1 MRTIDLPDSDVLL
14 DHVRSEDM
22 TLEAAKTLVVKVM
35 SKSLD
40 STNLSA
46 EKRKSLRTEERVNCR
61 QSAAIPACTN
71 QGLCWAHAQSNLPRS
86 RGLRKARCCTRCPRQ
101 RR

>member
-46 EKRKSLRTEERVNCR
+46 EKRKSLRAPWR
-61 QSAAIPACTN
+61 QSTAGSARLS
-71 QGLCWAHAQSNLPRS
+71 QHALTRNCPGRGRS
-86 RGLRKARCCTRCPRQ
+86 
-101 RR
+101 